1 MRAGGSKGMSVVEDG
16 VGDVEDAYKSSQIT
30 NVPVHIVL
38 DDEVVCRTR
47 CSDKTGVRL
56 QEELLEVGR
65 HDGGVDEGTWLA
77 VLSST
82 LHVSIVNGIEARVVA
97 FRDHDCRELEIRL
110 DLLTLLDGLVRSTN
124 GGDLV
129 ADDLAELSLGDAVAV
144 VDDLLGQRSSAF
156 GVAAV
161 LGRDHVVQVSREAFL
176 DHRFDVLNDLLKLI
190 LCQYLRDSVFYLPL
204 GLFCLDFGGALIRG
218 ICHRM
223 RPQTQPWPR

>member
-1 MRAGGSKGMSVVEDG
+1 MGEIREVR
-16 VGDVEDAYKSSQIT
+16 DAYESGQFT
-30 NVPVHIVL
+30 NIPIHIVL

-47 CSDKTGVRL
+47 CSNKTGMRL
-56 QEELLEVGR
+56 QEELLEVRRDNGR
-65 HDGGVDEGTWLA
+65 VDEGTWLA

-82 LHVSIVNGIEARVVA
+82 LHVSVVNGIEARVMA
-97 FRDHDCRELEIRL
+97 FRDHDCCELEIRP

-144 VDDLLGQRSSAF
+144 VDDLLGKRSSAF

-161 LGRDHVVQVSREAFL
+161 LGRDHVVQVRREAFL
-176 DHRFDVLNDLLKLI
+176 DYHLDVLNDLLKLV
-190 LCQYLRDSVFYLPL
+190 LCQYLRDSIFYLPL

-223 RPQTQPWPR
+223 RPQTRPWPR